1 MAVHFF
7 YNLVHLKIYLQENFK
22 KDIAYY
28 SKIGREKCI
37 VCRCCSGCAWQIS
50 CCPSLLLRV
59 LGRTSEMPTEMQK
72 VNKKYSKMFR
82 TEENYKLLELAQV
95 VTKIKHSPI
104 ADLRSEKC
112 SVIFGES
119 SGSVHVLLPLRS
131 VSENKHATCTQK
143 WIEFGN
149 IFKKQEEQILKVRY
163 GSKDLRT

>member
-1 MAVHFF
+1 
-7 YNLVHLKIYLQENFK
+7 
-22 KDIAYY
+22 
-28 SKIGREKCI
+28 
-37 VCRCCSGCAWQIS
+37 
-50 CCPSLLLRV
+50 
-59 LGRTSEMPTEMQK
+59 MPTEMQK

-143 WIEFGN
+143 
-149 IFKKQEEQILKVRY
+149 
-163 GSKDLRT
+163 